1 MPASLSSPSASPT
14 PDPCLVATSATSP
27 IAYDTVRACLDADFP
42 FPADNRVKTAESIK
56 KLLRNSY
63 VFEDLAEN
71 PPAVSGL
78 TLNAAPIAQDIDAL
92 LGMNASMNAN
102 AVQTHR
108 EFHEAISN
116 SMIKARDA
124 HLSYSADCFLQF
136 TFDHGFTMAEWVDET
151 GTRSLNVLNTWA
163 DNNLDISKD
172 AAVRYNYAM
181 GGPTFVPNQ
190 SGYSTSGPFSRRKSL
205 PAEPSL
211 TFGFSCPHL
220 WGAGTVNQVVVRWGA
235 SYKGSP
241 LTISQYSNTYCVS
254 KTPALTTTTT
264 TNQENT
270 LESLEE
276 QEQYGQQQQQEQ
288 PEDPFD
294 YLPESMQDAINKTVE
309 EFKALPDWLA
319 KETQEVILG
328 PAAEDEPEFEW
339 TGETNKEVLRA
350 QAERML
356 QEMPAFESVPKIPIF
371 ERPDVYR
378 TLFDDRFTA
387 STENYRVLINSPLG
401 VHAILLGDNKTGVIL
416 IPTFNP
422 PGGSTVLAQFYAN
435 LIAAITALRPMAER
449 LILDLSRNGGGSTC
463 LSRRSLELFFPET
476 PQVVTNIRYSDLEAL
491 YIQTNT
497 TAPSNYNRATDGSL
511 ADNAYLTTTVSHPN
525 RKFNFSNYF
534 VETCAKFQYDKL
546 PVDPKEESLRPRA
559 VKNSYN
565 AEDII
570 IFSEGTCGS
579 ACATFAN
586 QMNQKNNVK
595 AVVAGYGPTTDK
607 ISFSTFPG
615 GQVYKAEEA
624 YFEMYRWLKKTFQIQ
639 ALSDSTDIF
648 AMQDKDTVTNQPSLE
663 KSQDD
668 TLLHALASF
677 SPSQGAEIVRLL
689 PEPLQH
695 SANLTVTWRQ
705 TYNTGNV
712 KVLFTRNSAG
722 ELVPN
727 WPLATW
733 TEYSFIPADFRIPY
747 TLNSFMNYHTLW
759 EAARDAA
766 WSN

>member
-1 MPASLSSPSASPT
+1 SLSSPSASPT
-14 PDPCLVATSATSP
+14 PDACLVATSATSP
-27 IAYDTVRACLDADFP
+27 IAYDIAKACLDANFP
-42 FPADNRVKTAESIK
+42 FPADNRVKTTESVK
-56 KLLRNSY
+56 KLLGNSY
-63 VFEDLAEN
+63 VFADLAEN
-71 PPAVSGL
+71 PPAVPGL
-78 TLNAAPIAQDIDAL
+78 TLKAAPIAQDIDAL
-92 LGMNASMNAN
+92 PGMNAN

-124 HLSYSADCFLQF
+124 HLAYSADCFLQF
-136 TFDHGFTMAEWVDET
+136 SFDHGFTMAEW
-151 GTRSLNVLNTWA
+151 TWA

-190 SGYSTSGPFSRRKSL
+190 SGYSRSGRFSLRGSL

-211 TFGFSCPHL
+211 KFGFSCPHL
-220 WGAGTVNQVVVRWGA
+220 WGAGNVTQVVVNWGA
-235 SYKGSP
+235 SYMGSP
-241 LTISQYSNTYCVS
+241 LNITQYYNTYCVA
-254 KTPALTTTTT
+254 KTPTPLTTTNT
-264 TNQENT
+264 TNQEKT
-270 LESLEE
+270 LGSSEE
-276 QEQYGQQQQQEQ
+276 QEQ

-294 YLPESMQDAINKTVE
+294 YLPESMREDAINKTVE
-309 EFKALPDWLA
+309 EFKAMPDWLA

-328 PAAEDEPEFEW
+328 PAAENEPEFEW
-339 TGETNKEVLRA
+339 TDETDEEVLRA

-371 ERPDVYR
+371 ERPDIYR
-378 TLFDDRFTA
+378 TLFQDRFAA
-387 STENYRVLINSPLG
+387 STDGYRVLKESPLG

-416 IPTFNP
+416 IPTFKP
-422 PGGSTVLAQFYAN
+422 PGGDTVLAQFYAN
-435 LIAAITALRPMAER
+435 LIAAITALRPVAER

-476 PQVVTNIRYSDLEAL
+476 PQVVTNFRYSDLEAL
-491 YIQTNT
+491 FIQTET
-497 TAPSNYNRATDGSL
+497 TPPSEYNRSTNGSP
-511 ADNAYLTTTVSHPN
+511 ADNAYLTATVSHPN
-525 RKFNFSNYF
+525 RKFNFTNYF
-534 VETCAKFQYDKL
+534 VENCAEFQYGKL
-546 PVDPKEESLRPRA
+546 PVDPKEERLRPRA
-559 VKNSYN
+559 VKNGYVYDPNAVYHPWN

-586 QMNQKNNVK
+586 QMKQKNNVK
-595 AVVAGYGPTTDK
+595 AVVAGYGTTTDK
-607 ISFSTFPG
+607 MAFSAFPG
-615 GQVYKAEEA
+615 GQVMKAEDT
-624 YFEMYRWLKKTFQIQ
+624 YFKIYRLLKQLFKIQ
-639 ALSDSTDIF
+639 AVSDSADVF
-648 AMQDKDTVTNQPSLE
+648 AMQDKNTATNQQEEQYPSLE

-668 TLLHALASF
+668 ILLHALASF
-677 SPSQGAEIVRLL
+677 TPTQGKEIVRLL

-695 SANLTVTWRQ
+695 SANLSVTWRQ

-712 KVLFTRNSAG
+712 TVLFTPNSAG
-722 ELVPN
+722 ELVPS

-747 TLNSFMNYHTLW
+747 TSNSFDNYHSLW